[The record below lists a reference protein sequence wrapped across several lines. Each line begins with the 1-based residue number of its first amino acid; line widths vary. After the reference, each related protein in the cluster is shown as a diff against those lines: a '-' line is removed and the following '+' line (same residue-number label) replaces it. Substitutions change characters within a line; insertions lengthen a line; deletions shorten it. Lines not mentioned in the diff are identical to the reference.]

1 MASHKKILEHVKT
14 FEGGY
19 SADPV
24 DNASK
29 SPSPI
34 VGLDKRY
41 PNLPVHTYR
50 GVTWA
55 TWTRYA
61 RQKGFLA
68 TGRSFVEMTM
78 GQWEDL
84 LKTLYWDAFRGD
96 DIKSQ
101 GIAEMLFEAVWGG
114 GAYGSRGLFT
124 KLQEFLRRN
133 GYDIRVD
140 GQIGPKTVEALNKF
154 AKTKKAEEGLI
165 LHLTNERLIYLQG
178 LSDWWKY
185 KAGWSRRVAEMK
197 DRALAYIT
205 ENPTTAGGGIIVA
218 AAAAYLLLKG

>member
-1 MASHKKILEHVKT
+1 MASHKKILEHVKSH
-14 FEGGY
+14 EGGY

-24 DNASK
+24 DNASNN
-29 SPSPI
+29 PSAMI
-34 VGLDKRY
+34 GLDRRY
-41 PNLPVHTYR
+41 PGLPVHTYR
-50 GVTWA
+50 GVTWT

-61 RQKGFLA
+61 KKKGFPA
-68 TGRSFVEMTM
+68 TGSSFVEMTLA
-78 GQWEDL
+78 QWEDL
-84 LKTLYWDAFRGD
+84 LKTLYWDSFQGD

-101 GIAEMLFEAVWGG
+101 GVAEMLFEAVWGG

-124 KLQEFLRRN
+124 KLQEYLRRN

-140 GQIGPKTVEALNKF
+140 GVIGPRTVEALNKF
-154 AKTKKAEEGLI
+154 TKNKKAEEQLV

-197 DRALAYIT
+197 ERALAYIT
-205 ENPTTAGGGIIVA
+205 ENPATTGGGIIVA
-218 AAAAYLLLKG
+218 AAAAYLLLKS

>member
-1 MASHKKILEHVKT
+1 
-14 FEGGY
+14 
-19 SADPV
+19 
-24 DNASK
+24 
-29 SPSPI
+29 
-34 VGLDKRY
+34 
-41 PNLPVHTYR
+41 
-50 GVTWA
+50 
-55 TWTRYA
+55 
-61 RQKGFLA
+61 
-68 TGRSFVEMTM
+68 
-78 GQWEDL
+78 
-84 LKTLYWDAFRGD
+84 
-96 DIKSQ
+96 
-101 GIAEMLFEAVWGG
+101 MLFEAVWGG

-197 DRALAYIT
+197 ERALAYIT

-218 AAAAYLLLKG
+218 AAAAYLLFKG

>member
-1 MASHKKILEHVKT
+1 MASHKKILEHVKV

-19 SADPV
+19 SADPI

-29 SPSPI
+29 DPSPVI
-34 VGLDKRY
+34 GLDKRY
-41 PNLPVHTYR
+41 PGLPVHTYM

-55 TWTRYA
+55 TWKRYA
-61 RQKGFLA
+61 KAKGFAA
-68 TGRSFVEMTM
+68 TGKSFTEMNIA
-78 GQWEDL
+78 QWEDL

-114 GAYGSRGLFT
+114 GAFGSRGLFT
-124 KLQEFLRRN
+124 KLQDFLRRN

-140 GQIGPKTVEALNKF
+140 GQIGPKTVAALNAY
-154 AKTKKAEEGLI
+154 AKTKKAEEALV
-165 LHLTNERLIYLQG
+165 LYLTNERLIYLQG

-185 KAGWSRRVAEMK
+185 KAGWSRRVSEMK
-197 DRALAYIT
+197 GRALAYIT
-205 ENPTTAGGGIIVA
+205 ENPTTTGGGIIVA
-218 AAAAYLLLKG
+218 AAAAYLLLKS